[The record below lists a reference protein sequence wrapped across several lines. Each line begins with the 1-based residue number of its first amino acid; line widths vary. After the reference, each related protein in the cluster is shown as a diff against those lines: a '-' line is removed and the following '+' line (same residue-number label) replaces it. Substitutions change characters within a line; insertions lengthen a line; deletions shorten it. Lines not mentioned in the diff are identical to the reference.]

1 MKVLERRTLARLGEE
16 RRIDARERIY
26 GFPQELAALKS
37 SMAELVAALFQENV
51 YADSPI
57 MRGVYFTSG
66 TQEGR
71 PIDRVM
77 NSMAKAF
84 GVLAGGA
91 LRRFVSE
98 RAMDLAAALL
108 FVAVGAFLLAR
119 YFLAGPES
127 GS

>member
-1 MKVLERRTLARLGEE
+1 MDWKLAVSTFGLVFLAELG
-16 RRIDARERIY
+16 DKT
-26 GFPQELAALKS
+26 QLAALALTGRS
-37 SMAELVAALFQENV
+37 GRPLSVFVGAGAALLVATLL
-51 YADSPI
+51 
-57 MRGVYFTSG
+57 
-66 TQEGR
+66 
-71 PIDRVM
+71 
-77 NSMAKAF
+77 

-91 LRRFVSE
+91 LRRFVSD